1 MRTTEFTVPCTCCTQ
16 RAPRI
21 ARSCLK
27 RRLSNS
33 TRISIVEQR
42 NSLTSKIEMEVGL
55 AVHAMMSHGITCT
68 SFRLTQLNA
77 STRCSPDGDIDSQTS
92 TKTGQAKYTDRSLP
106 TKNTSMRIT
115 PLTNI
120 AKVAKP
126 KTRRKR
132 QSTRPPPHQRRSKR
146 SQQRRSRTR
155 QNDSRLA
162 TTQRLPSAH
171 HHPSGK

>member
-33 TRISIVEQR
+33 TRISIVQQR

-55 AVHAMMSHGITCT
+55 AVHAMMSYGITCT

-92 TKTGQAKYTDRSLP
+92 TKTGQAKYTDSSLP

-115 PLTNI
+115 PPSDFIGCGFPLIGYIDLGSFSMYKDLRCHTNYN
-120 AKVAKP
+120 AM
-126 KTRRKR
+126 
-132 QSTRPPPHQRRSKR
+132 QFF
-146 SQQRRSRTR
+146 
-155 QNDSRLA
+155 
-162 TTQRLPSAH
+162 
-171 HHPSGK
+171 